1 MEWMGPLFQFHGMS
15 IDCVVLAHSLLRV
28 SYDYFYN
35 REDAILAL
43 NKIKLENPRAW
54 LLTK

>member
-1 MEWMGPLFQFHGMS
+1 M
-15 IDCVVLAHSLLRV
+15 LLQLYNYNPEIIKEEDFFRV

-35 REDAILAL
+35 KEDAILAL
-43 NKIKLENPRAW
+43 NKIKLENPDAW